1 MKRTILCLL
10 LLSLLL
16 ALTGCGGSS
25 VPTPEAS
32 TEPSKPTIST
42 EAPSTKA
49 PTTASGTEAP
59 GTEATTTVPPT
70 TETPGT
76 EDLFL
81 TLPETLDDSYSLED
95 FRFRLSELTPRD
107 LLAQGWVETDAILM
121 RSMGADNPY
130 AQMLPEAEQKD
141 PNATPELSEE
151 GMLDPDGMVQI
162 YLVPSGGEDS
172 PFTPLRL
179 GVVNTGKEA
188 VHYLDCP
195 IRFFSINEA
204 MFYEQTE
211 EGLVDFSGPAGITRG
226 MDKAQLLTLLGE
238 PVHEDGS
245 DGRRAIFYLSQRM
258 EELVLLLDS
267 EGRLQAMFFQDLARY
282 DPAGYVFHN

>member
-1 MKRTILCLL
+1 MKKSILCLL

-25 VPTPEAS
+25 AQTLEAS
-32 TEPSKPTIST
+32 AESQTTIST
-42 EAPSTKA
+42 EAPNTESSSTVN
-49 PTTASGTEAP
+49 GTDAP
-59 GTEATTTVPPT
+59 GTEAPTTAPPT
-70 TETPGT
+70 TEPSGT
-76 EDLFL
+76 EDPFL

-107 LLAQGWVETDAILM
+107 LLEQGWVETDAILM
-121 RSMGADNPY
+121 RSMGTDNPY
-130 AQMLPEAEQKD
+130 AQALPETERKD

-162 YLVPSGGEDS
+162 YLVPTGDEDS
-172 PFTPLRL
+172 TFNLLRL
-179 GVVNTGKEA
+179 GVVNTGKET
-188 VHYLDCP
+188 VHDLDCP

-204 MFYEQTE
+204 LFYKQSE
-211 EGLVDFSGPAGITRG
+211 EGLVNFTGPAGITRG
-226 MDKAQLLTLLGE
+226 MDKEQLLALLGE

-245 DGRRAIFYLSQRM
+245 GGREAIFYLSQQM

-267 EGRLQAMFFQDLARY
+267 EGRLQAMFFQDLVRY
-282 DPAGYVFHN
+282 DPADYVFHN